1 MAHIAGNIFTG
12 RCWMTCRQ
20 IANSCTVHSSIGF
33 GADTLNCISLMCTI
47 QEIDNLVFQIGWS
60 TVHFIAATWFLLYFM
75 LNCSFAQLFLGA
87 FEWKAETENVSI
99 QHADSFC
106 LFTESPEIFCE
117 SPEICRISKALFSLQ
132 GLAGQDLKTLSNIP
146 SFKKCFNSFL
156 WSSCHSCWCDVMIMM
171 MTTMPMMTPMM
182 DMCNRDGGGSHTS
195 PNRIPIA

>member
-1 MAHIAGNIFTG
+1 MLHNRVVWNGTY
-12 RCWMTCRQ
+12 CREYFYRAVLNDMPPNCQ
-20 IANSCTVHSSIGF
+20 FLHSAQLYWVRRWHF
-33 GADTLNCISLMCTI
+33 KLHLTDCTI
-47 QEIDNLVFQIGWS
+47 QEIVNLVFQIGWF
-60 TVHFIAATWFLLYFM
+60 TVHFIAAMWFLLYFM

-156 WSSCHSCWCDVMIMM
+156 WSSCHSCWCDDNDDDNNADDD
-171 MTTMPMMTPMM
+171 T
-182 DMCNRDGGGSHTS
+182 DDGYV
-195 PNRIPIA
+195 